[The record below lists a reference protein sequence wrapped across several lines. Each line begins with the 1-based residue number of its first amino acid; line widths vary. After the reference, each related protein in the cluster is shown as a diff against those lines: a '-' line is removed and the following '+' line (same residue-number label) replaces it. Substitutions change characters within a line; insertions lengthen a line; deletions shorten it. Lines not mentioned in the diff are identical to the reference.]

1 MEAFRPSAH
10 ALKRVVAGLGSE
22 LAPILSLEM
31 AARDVSAH
39 RRKHATRKPVQVRN
53 AVSNLCFCVFCF
65 FVVLVCFEGVLDYP
79 LVENSDCDI
88 RCTLLVIHV
97 MHSR

>member
-1 MEAFRPSAH
+1 MAGFRPSVH
-10 ALKRVVAGLGSE
+10 ALKRVVAALGSE